1 MTREFHSHP
10 FGRVAVEVVVDLHR
24 AARQPE
30 HGKRNGRKR
39 KMIIQHHAEET
50 RDQYLVEQRGEG
62 QYEDREI
69 IAAWNSGECLQD
81 IALNEI
87 LTDPR
92 VAAGPVTLDEI
103 S

>member
-1 MTREFHSHP
+1 
-10 FGRVAVEVVVDLHR
+10 
-24 AARQPE
+24 
-30 HGKRNGRKR
+30 
-39 KMIIQHHAEET
+39 MIIQHHTEET

-62 QYEDREI
+62 QYKNCEI
-69 IAAWNSGECLQD
+69 IAAWNSGECPQD